1 MRTAGYHAD
10 GDVDNDGGFFVNL
23 FPDWLLLVSAWA
35 TVSIITTSP
44 RQPRMHEWPTCPS
57 LAGSSLRSQLPT
69 ESADAMPPL
78 PELPFADDVM
88 ATASGDL
95 DASRALLQR
104 PLSIGDALFASTL
117 TVASIFTGVA
127 LGGHQP

>member
-1 MRTAGYHAD
+1 
-10 GDVDNDGGFFVNL
+10 
-23 FPDWLLLVSAWA
+23 
-35 TVSIITTSP
+35 
-44 RQPRMHEWPTCPS
+44 
-57 LAGSSLRSQLPT
+57 
-69 ESADAMPPL
+69 MPPL